1 MAGVILFGIHT
12 HQLRIQDSLYT
23 ELEQVLDQLPKDHTT
38 TLLGDLYEQK
48 KGVLVQNVN
57 SPV

>member
-1 MAGVILFGIHT
+1 MILFGIHT